1 MTQSDISA
9 GPGQAPGQPRP
20 AYPAGSPAAGAHRR
34 ATRRFLAGGMRRLL
48 QNLALL
54 AVGGAILF
62 PIYWMVNLS
71 FQTAEQIFSLTPV
84 WYPVTPVLTW
94 YERVFEQA
102 NFQRPLLN
110 SLIVAI
116 ASTVC
121 VLVLNTLAAYP
132 LARLRFPLRRALFL
146 LIISTMMVPE
156 QVLMIPRYLMTIRL
170 HWLNTY
176 HGLFVPYLGW
186 PFGVFLLVQFLQS
199 IPPEL
204 EESAKID
211 GANYLQI
218 LWHIIVPLI
227 KGPLVALGVLEFL
240 GNWNTFL
247 WALIVISSDQM
258 RTVAIEV
265 FFLKGRTT
273 GSAELGMV
281 LVGAVL
287 ATVPVLIIYLVFQ
300 RHIVGS
306 LGHLQMKG

>member
-1 MTQSDISA
+1 MSYPDVSDSYLKGTGGQRAGYQADEQARAAYDLSA
-9 GPGQAPGQPRP
+9 HPFT
-20 AYPAGSPAAGAHRR
+20 
-34 ATRRFLAGGMRRLL
+34 TRSLRDLIRNLVLFAIGLL
-48 QNLALL
+48 
-54 AVGGAILF
+54 ILF

-71 FQTAEQIFSLTPV
+71 FQTTEQIFSLTPV
-84 WYPVTPVLTW
+84 WYPATPVLTW
-94 YERVFEQA
+94 YERVFRVA

-110 SLIVAI
+110 SFIVST
-116 ASTVC
+116 ASTVS

-132 LARLRFPLRRALFL
+132 LARLRFPFRRALFL

-156 QVLMIPRYLMTIRL
+156 QVLMIPRYLTTLQL

-186 PFGVFLLVQFLQS
+186 PFGVFLLTQFLQS
-199 IPPEL
+199 IPVEL
-204 EESAKID
+204 EETAKID

-218 LWHIIVPLI
+218 LWYIIVPLM
-227 KGPLVALGVLEFL
+227 KGPLAALGVLEFL

-247 WALIVISSDQM
+247 WALIVINSDQM

-265 FFLKGRTT
+265 FFLRGRTT
-273 GSAELGMV
+273 GSTELGMV
-281 LVGAVL
+281 MVGAVL
-287 ATVPVLIIYLVFQ
+287 ATLPVLLIYLIFQ

>member
-1 MTQSDISA
+1 MSQSNIAADVVKGTGQQTAYSA
-9 GPGQAPGQPRP
+9 GDP
-20 AYPAGSPAAGAHRR
+20 ASGAHRR
-34 ATRRFLAGGMRRLL
+34 GARRGILGAMRHLV
-48 QNLALL
+48 QNLALF
-54 AVGGAILF
+54 AVGALILF

-84 WYPVTPVLTW
+84 WYPRTPVLTW
-94 YERVFEQA
+94 YQRVFEVA
-102 NFQRPLLN
+102 HFQRPLLN
-110 SLIVAI
+110 SLIVSL

-121 VLVLNTLAAYP
+121 VLVLNTTAAYA

-186 PFGVFLLVQFLQS
+186 PFGVFLLAQFLQS
-199 IPPEL
+199 IPREL
-204 EESAKID
+204 EETAKID
-211 GANYLQI
+211 GANHLQI
-218 LWHIIVPLI
+218 LWYVVVPLT

-247 WALIVISSDQM
+247 WALIVINSDQM

-265 FFLKGRTT
+265 FFLRGRIT

-281 LVGAVL
+281 MVGAVL
-287 ATVPVLIIYLVFQ
+287 ATLPVLIIYLIFQ

-306 LGHLQMKG
+306 LGHLKMKG